1 MADKEYDFGGQIVT
15 KGSMWAWTNSGWP
28 SYLYPHPLGYNI
40 NPYING
46 IPFNIIKFLQSTEGG
61 IPSVNK
67 NYYFNDDGSTDD
79 PQEATFHISVYY
91 RDGGAFFC
99 ATMYTHDPHD
109 MSTHARTYANYYGAQ
124 DINNLTELDYNMANV
139 WIYENDVPEDYTLNG
154 NLPTPVNIAGD
165 SFRLMMLSW
174 AYDVE
179 GASPSVEFMTDNGVI
194 YDGHH
199 IPTYT
204 EQSGIA
210 GAYMPSYTGGWLRYS
225 DGHHLPSF
233 MFNAIETWEDV
244 PQETGGG
251 GGSWGFVGENDGID
265 ELTILP
271 FADLGFTSIYSP
283 DTLQL
288 KQLSAILW
296 DDSFLDAME
305 KSAVGNPMD
314 AIINLAWV
322 PLNTSSICGAAE
334 NVAIGK
340 YKTGVYMPPLTQAS
354 IRIDFGSI
362 NVAEKWGSAN
372 DYKGSVDIFLPFIG
386 WVQTNISEAM
396 GGKLHLFYDVNLLSG
411 DFVAKLEIVN
421 TWMRVYKRTVTLYQ
435 HNGNLQCNIPVTG
448 INYSDYYKN
457 RVGGAA
463 QIIGAVASGISGGM
477 AGMAAGPIG
486 GALGAAVGA
495 AGSISGA
502 VGGINQMLTPP
513 TIARSGNLTGAGA
526 AMSLKVA
533 KIVIRR
539 PNQYMPDPRG
549 TYGPYIGMPA
559 YIARQMKK
567 LKGFNVIDA
576 DKLDG
581 FQGTSEEMAE
591 FSALCKGG
599 IYL

>member
-1 MADKEYDFGGQIVT
+1 MASEYNFGGQIVT
-15 KGSMWAWTNSGWP
+15 KGKMWAWNATGNP
-28 SYLYPHPLGYNI
+28 SWLYPYPNGYSKV
-40 NPYING
+40 PYENG
-46 IPFNIIKFLQSTEGG
+46 IPFNIITFLESNVGG
-61 IPSVNK
+61 IPSVNT
-67 NYYFNDDGSTDD
+67 NYYFNDDGSCEEAD
-79 PQEATFHISVYY
+79 ATFHISVYY
-91 RDGGAFFC
+91 DNNAYFC
-99 ATMYTHDPHD
+99 ATYGVHDPYYMHNLQKN
-109 MSTHARTYANYYGAQ
+109 YANYSGC
-124 DINNLTELDYNMANV
+124 DISNITELDYNMSNV
-139 WIYENDVPEDYTLNG
+139 WIYENTVPDDFTIKGSWGVSPN
-154 NLPTPVNIAGD
+154 NMVQGD
-165 SFRLMMLSW
+165 SWQLAMLGWWES
-174 AYDVE
+174 V
-179 GASPSVEFMTDNGVI
+179 GGGSPANFYTTDNGTI
-194 YDGHH
+194 YSEHH
-199 IPTYT
+199 V
-204 EQSGIA
+204 
-210 GAYMPSYTGGWLRYS
+210 PSYNEGTGVQGGYYPRISFGWLKYE
-225 DGHHLPSF
+225 DYHLPTF
-233 MFNAIETWEDV
+233 MFSAIETWEDV

-283 DTLQL
+283 DASQI

-296 DDSFLDAME
+296 DDTFLDAME

-463 QIIGAVASGISGGM
+463 QIIGAVASGISGAA

-486 GALGAAVGA
+486 GAIGGALGAAGA
-495 AGSISGA
+495 LGGA

-513 TIARSGNLTGAGA
+513 TIARSGNLTGAGS

-539 PNQYMPDPRG
+539 PNQYMPDPGG

-559 YIARQMKK
+559 YVSRKMSD
-567 LKGFNVIDA
+567 LNGFNVIDA

>member
-1 MADKEYDFGGQIVT
+1 MASEYNFGGQIVT
-15 KGSMWAWTNSGWP
+15 KGSMWAWQYTGKASWE
-28 SYLYPHPLGYNI
+28 YPYPNGYNI
-40 NPYING
+40 VPYANG
-46 IPFNIIKFLQSTEGG
+46 IPFNIITFIKDNVGA
-61 IPSVNK
+61 IPSVNTD
-67 NYYFNDDGSTDD
+67 YYFNDEGSCERS
-79 PQEATFHISVYY
+79 EATFHISVFYY
-91 RDGGAFFC
+91 NGRAFFC
-99 ATMYTHDPHD
+99 ATF
-109 MSTHARTYANYYGAQ
+109 STHNPQDMCSYVRSCSNYTGC
-124 DINNLTELDYNMANV
+124 DPSNITELDMNFANV
-139 WIYENDVPEDYTLNG
+139 WIYENDVPEDYTRYLTPENPT
-154 NLPTPVNIAGD
+154 NLPGDCWRLLMLGWAHSIEGVTPDIEYQVDTGTTYN
-165 SFRLMMLSW
+165 
-174 AYDVE
+174 DVHVPSYNE
-179 GASPSVEFMTDNGVI
+179 GTGVQGG
-194 YDGHH
+194 YY
-199 IPTYT
+199 PV
-204 EQSGIA
+204 
-210 GAYMPSYTGGWLRYS
+210 YTGGWIRYM
-225 DGHHLPSF
+225 DGYHLPSF
-233 MFNAIETWEDV
+233 MFNPIETWEDV

-265 ELTILP
+265 DLTILP

-283 DTLQL
+283 DPSQI

-296 DDSFLDAME
+296 DDTFLDAME

-322 PLNTSSICGAAE
+322 PLNTSSICDTAE

-340 YKTGVYMPPLTQAS
+340 YKTGIYMPPLKQAS

-372 DYKGSVDIFLPFIG
+372 DYKGSVDVFLPFIG

-396 GGKLHLFYDVNLLSG
+396 GGKLQLYYDVNLLSG

-463 QIIGAVASGISGGM
+463 QIIGAVASGISG
-477 AGMAAGPIG
+477 AAAGFAMGGPVGGAIG
-486 GALGAAVGA
+486 GALGAAGA
-495 AGSISGA
+495 LGGA
-502 VGGINQMLTPP
+502 VGGVNQMLTPP

-526 AMSLKVA
+526 AMSLKKA

-539 PNQYMPDPRG
+539 PNQYMPDPSG

-559 YIARQMKK
+559 YVSRYMKD

-576 DKLDG
+576 DKMDG

>member
-1 MADKEYDFGGQIVT
+1 MADMEYNFGNQIVT
-15 KGSMWAWTNSGWP
+15 FGSMWAWQVTGYP
-28 SYLYPHPLGYNI
+28 SWMYPYPAGYNI

-46 IPFNIIKFLQSTEGG
+46 IPFNIIKFLQEQTGSIPTTST
-61 IPSVNK
+61 
-67 NYYFNDDGSTDD
+67 NYYFNDDGSTED
-79 PQEATFHISVYY
+79 PDEATFHISVYY
-91 RDGGAFFC
+91 RDGGAHFC
-99 ATMYTHDPHD
+99 ATLGVHDPHS
-109 MSTHARTYANYYGAQ
+109 MSTLARNYANYYGAQ
-124 DINNLTELDYNMANV
+124 DINNFTELDLNMANV
-139 WIYENDVPEDYTLNG
+139 WLYENNVPDDFTVNGDYPGPQRVPN
-154 NLPTPVNIAGD
+154 D
-165 SFRLMMLSW
+165 SFRLLMLYW
-174 AYDVE
+174 AVDVE
-179 GASPSVEFMTDNGVI
+179 EAAPSIEFMTDTGEI
-194 YDGHH
+194 YADHH
-199 IPTYT
+199 IPSYT
-204 EQSGIA
+204 EHSGVA
-210 GAYMPSYTGGWLRYS
+210 GGYKPVYYVGWS
-225 DGHHLPSF
+225 SKADVHLPSF

-283 DTLQL
+283 DASQI

-296 DDSFLDAME
+296 DDTFLDAME

-322 PLNTSSICGAAE
+322 PLNTASICGAAE

-340 YKTGVYMPPLTQAS
+340 YKTGVFMPPLTQAS

-396 GGKLHLFYDVNLLSG
+396 GGTLHLFYDVNLLSG

-421 TWMRVYKRTVTLYQ
+421 TWMRVYRRTVTLYQ

-495 AGSISGA
+495 AGAISGA
-502 VGGINQMLTPP
+502 VGGVNQMLTPP

-539 PNQYMPDPRG
+539 PNQYMPDPGG

-559 YIARQMKK
+559 YVSRKMTD
-567 LKGFNVIDA
+567 LNGFNVIDA

>member
-1 MADKEYDFGGQIVT
+1 MASEYDFAGQIVT
-15 KGSMWAWTNSGWP
+15 IGSMWAWQYAGKTSWDYTNP
-28 SYLYPHPLGYNI
+28 AGYNI
-40 NPYING
+40 DPYMNG
-46 IPFNIIKFLQSTEGG
+46 IPFNIITYLKNVVGA
-61 IPSVNK
+61 IPAVDTD
-67 NYYFNDDGSTDD
+67 YYFNDDGSCERS
-79 PQEATFHISVYY
+79 EATFQISVFYY
-91 RDGGAFFC
+91 NGRAFFSASIGVHVPSQFC
-99 ATMYTHDPHD
+99 AFVRSCSNYTGCDP
-109 MSTHARTYANYYGAQ
+109 SNIR
-124 DINNLTELDYNMANV
+124 ELDMNYANV
-139 WIYENDVPEDYTLNG
+139 WIYQNDVPEDFTRYLTPENPT
-154 NLPTPVNIAGD
+154 NLPGD
-165 SFRLMMLSW
+165 SWRIIMLGW
-174 AYDVE
+174 AYNVEGVSPDVE
-179 GASPSVEFMTDNGVI
+179 YQTDNGT
-194 YDGHH
+194 
-199 IPTYT
+199 TYNNVHV
-204 EQSGIA
+204 
-210 GAYMPSYTGGWLRYS
+210 PSYNEGTGVQGGFRPTVPEGWHKYI
-225 DGHHLPSF
+225 DGYHLPSF
-233 MFNAIETWEDV
+233 MFTPIETWEDV

-283 DTLQL
+283 DTTQI

-296 DDSFLDAME
+296 DDTFLDAME

-322 PLNTSSICGAAE
+322 PINTSSICGAAE

-463 QIIGAVASGISGGM
+463 QIIGAVASGISGAA

-486 GALGAAVGA
+486 GAIGGALGAAGA
-495 AGSISGA
+495 LGGA

-513 TIARSGNLTGAGA
+513 TIARSGNLTGAGS

-539 PNQYMPDPRG
+539 PNQYMPDPGG

-559 YIARQMKK
+559 YVSRYMKD
-567 LKGFNVIDA
+567 LTGFNVIDA

-581 FQGTSEEMAE
+581 FQGTAEEMAE

>member
-1 MADKEYDFGGQIVT
+1 MDREYNLGGQVVT
-15 KGSMWAWTNSGWP
+15 MGTMWAWENSP
-28 SYLYPHPLGYNI
+28 SAIEPNPLGYVKMV
-40 NPYING
+40 YTNG
-46 IPFNIIKFLQSTEGG
+46 IPFNIITYLQDNTGG
-61 IPSVNK
+61 IPSVNTM
-67 NYYFNDDGSTDD
+67 YYFNDEGSCTLEDN
-79 PQEATFHISVYY
+79 PTFSISVYY
-91 RDGGAFFC
+91 ENNRAFFSASYGIVDHVMC
-99 ATMYTHDPHD
+99 AT
-109 MSTHARTYANYYGAQ
+109 AQKNYANYYGC
-124 DINNLTELDYNMANV
+124 DIHNITELDMNMANV
-139 WIYENDVPEDYTLNG
+139 WIYQDDVPDDYTRGYMN
-154 NLPTPVNIAGD
+154 VSGD
-165 SFRLMMLSW
+165 GWQLGMLGWWYNVGGS
-174 AYDVE
+174 
-179 GASPSVEFMTDNGVI
+179 SPADNYPEDKGTI
-194 YDGHH
+194 NDDRH
-199 IPTYT
+199 IP
-204 EQSGIA
+204 
-210 GAYMPSYTGGWLRYS
+210 SYCNITGVQGGYYPAIPLGWRKYS
-225 DGHHLPSF
+225 EGYHLPSF
-233 MFNAIETWEDV
+233 MFTPIETWEDV

-251 GGSWGFVGENDGID
+251 TGSWGFVGENDGLD
-265 ELTILP
+265 DLTILP

-283 DTLQL
+283 DPSQI

-296 DDSFLDAME
+296 DDTFLDAME

-372 DYKGSVDIFLPFIG
+372 DYKGSVDVFLPFIG

-396 GGKLHLFYDVNLLSG
+396 GGRLHLIYDVNLLSG

-463 QIIGAVASGISGGM
+463 QIIGAVASGISGAA

-486 GALGAAVGA
+486 GAIGGALGAAGA
-495 AGSISGA
+495 LGGA

-513 TIARSGNLTGAGA
+513 TIARSGNLTGAGS
-526 AMSLKVA
+526 AMSLKKA

-539 PNQYMPDPRG
+539 PNQYMPDPGG

-559 YIARQMKK
+559 YVSREMKD
-567 LKGFNVIDA
+567 LTGFNVIDA

>member
-1 MADKEYDFGGQIVT
+1 MSDMEYNFGNQIVT
-15 KGSMWAWTNSGWP
+15 FGSMWSWQITGYPGWM
-28 SYLYPHPLGYNI
+28 YPYPAGYNI

-46 IPFNIIKFLQSTEGG
+46 IPFNIIKFLQENGG
-61 IPSVNK
+61 IPTTST
-67 NYYFNDDGSTDD
+67 NYYFNDEGSTED
-79 PQEATFHISVYY
+79 PNEATFHISVYY
-91 RDGGAFFC
+91 RDGGAHFC
-99 ATMYTHDPHD
+99 ATLGTHDPHS
-109 MSTHARTYANYYGAQ
+109 MSTLARNYANYYGAQ
-124 DINNLTELDYNMANV
+124 DINHLTELDMNMANV
-139 WIYENDVPEDYTLNG
+139 WLYENNVPDDYTISGTYPGPKPMPN
-154 NLPTPVNIAGD
+154 D
-165 SFRLMMLSW
+165 SFRLMMLYW
-174 AYDVE
+174 AVDVE
-179 GASPSVEFMTDNGVI
+179 EASPAVEFMTDNGEI
-194 YDGHH
+194 YDDHH
-199 IPTYT
+199 IPSYT
-204 EQSGIA
+204 EHSGVA
-210 GAYMPSYTGGWLRYS
+210 GGYKPVYYVGWCS
-225 DGHHLPSF
+225 KADVHLPSF

-251 GGSWGFVGENDGID
+251 GGSWGFVGENDGLD
-265 ELTILP
+265 DLTILP

-283 DTLQL
+283 SPSQI

-296 DDSFLDAME
+296 DDTFLDAME

-322 PLNTSSICGAAE
+322 PLSTASILDTAE

-340 YKTGVYMPPLTQAS
+340 YKTGIFMPPLKQAS

-372 DYKGSVDIFLPFIG
+372 DYKGSVDVFLPFVG

-396 GGKLHLFYDVNLLSG
+396 GGRLHLVYDVNLLSG

-421 TWMRVYKRTVTLYQ
+421 TWMRVYERTVTLYQ

-463 QIIGAVASGISGGM
+463 QIIGAVASGISGAA

-486 GALGAAVGA
+486 GAIGGALGAAGA
-495 AGSISGA
+495 LGGA
-502 VGGINQMLTPP
+502 VGGVNQMLTPP
-513 TIARSGNLTGAGA
+513 TIARSGNLTSAGS
-526 AMSLKVA
+526 AMSLKKA

-539 PNQYMPDPRG
+539 PNQYMPDPSG
-549 TYGPYIGMPA
+549 AYGPYIGMPA
-559 YIARQMKK
+559 YVSRVMKK

-581 FQGTSEEMAE
+581 FQGTAEEMAE